1 MSDEKLTWT
10 RTLDVTL
17 AELIEIACLMEA
29 TARKPGNVHP
39 AAEFDDLTYAD
50 FVCAAKAISEPIAVL
65 GTMGDEKRVG
75 DDDDIEQKAAS
86 RGLTESAAAFNADE
100 DTPHSG
106 PLPAEPVRGGSG
118 SIVGLGDAIYQAV
131 KATREATGTNV
142 NLGIVLLLAPLA
154 AVPRQ
159 IPLQPGIAT
168 ILQGTTPEDAESVY
182 AAIRL
187 AFPGGMGN
195 VSSQDIRERPTVN
208 LVDAMRLAVD
218 RDRIAEQ
225 YCTDFHLVFEARQK
239 LSVLLDQTGDWEAA
253 VIALQVW
260 MMSVWPDTLIAR
272 KCGWEIARESAARAA
287 ALLPVEPDQP
297 LLNPAQLAEF
307 DRWLRADGHRRNPG
321 TTADLVAAT
330 LFAALRD
337 GLIPIPSRSAI
348 CDRAKSILAE
358 SSETTI

>member
-50 FVCAAKAISEPIAVL
+50 FVRAAKAISEPIAVL
-65 GTMGDEKRVG
+65 ETMDDEKWIGGDYCILGEGSPRGRTQAVG
-75 DDDDIEQKAAS
+75 YLI
-86 RGLTESAAAFNADE
+86 G
-100 DTPHSG
+100 DTDT
-106 PLPAEPVRGGSG
+106 PLPAEPGRGSK
-118 SIVGLGDAIYQAV
+118 SSTVSLGDAIYQAV

-159 IPLQPGIAT
+159 IPLQAGIAT
-168 ILQGTTPEDAESVY
+168 ILRNTTPEDAESVY

-225 YCTDFHLVFEARQK
+225 YCTDFQLVFEARQK

-287 ALLPVEPDQP
+287 ALLPVAPDQP
-297 LLNPAQLAEF
+297 LLNPTQLAEF

-358 SSETTI
+358 SNETTI